1 MRLLPEPGPSRT
13 LALSTLINTVG
24 RGTWLTAS
32 ALFLTRSVG
41 LTVTQVGLALTITAL
56 VSLVTSTPMGYLA
69 DRLGPRGLQLAALVA
84 SAGFTAAL
92 VAVRSFAGFLVVGVL
107 GWAWIGRIASPPLAT
122 HYRVL
127 CTAIALVAFG
137 SGWYHVAPSNA
148 SLMWDRLPMTVAFM
162 ALFAAVLADRISW
175 VLGRA
180 LLWPLVVA
188 GIASI
193 AWWVRTEAAGAGD
206 LRAYA
211 LVQFLPL
218 MLIPLILLLW
228 RQGSLA
234 ARPLWLAIAAYAV
247 AKLVEHFDGAIFA
260 ATGLVGGHPLKH
272 LAAALA
278 TWWAVRAFHGAPAR
292 AL

>member
-1 MRLLPEPGPSRT
+1 MRPFYKNLLLL
-13 LALSTLINTVG
+13 LAAAAAIAIVFLLDPIPQDPAYHRFADRREVFGVQNFWNVASNLPFLAVG
-24 RGTWLTAS
+24 AYGLFAARRLAS
-32 ALFLTRSVG
+32 AE
-41 LTVTQVGLALTITAL
+41 
-56 VSLVTSTPMGYLA
+56 
-69 DRLGPRGLQLAALVA
+69 LAA
-84 SAGFTAAL
+84 
-92 VAVRSFAGFLVVGVL
+92 
-107 GWAWIGRIASPPLAT
+107 
-122 HYRVL
+122 HYRVY
-127 CTAIALVAFG
+127 CAGVALVAFG
-137 SGWYHVAPSNA
+137 SGWYHLAPSNA
-148 SLMWDRLPMTVAFM
+148 ALVWDRLPMTVAFM

-234 ARPLWLAIAAYAV
+234 ARPLWLTIAAYAV